1 MKVKF
6 NLSKEFKKV
15 PEGEQVL
22 TISDMVAKPKDLPK
36 ELTITYTDKD
46 GNTLLEKCN
55 FTSTVWKLS
64 RLCEKVLNIKDG
76 DEMELDEIVNN
87 LKGKKIKCEVVHT
100 QGTQAREDGTYPT
113 FANINKILGVVN
125 EEETTTQAT
134 NPRETILKG
143 L

>member
-6 NLSKEFKKV
+6 NLSKEYKKV

-22 TISDMVAKPKDLPK
+22 TISDIVAKPKDFPK

-46 GNTLLEKCN
+46 GSVLIEKCN
-55 FTSTVWKLS
+55 FTTTVWKLS

-76 DEMELDEIVNN
+76 DEMEVDEIVNQ
-87 LKGKKIKCEVVHT
+87 LKGKKIQCEVVHT

-113 FANINKILGVVN
+113 FANINKILSVV
-125 EEETTTQAT
+125 ESDTTAQAT